1 VDRSAILARRAR
13 VLSPTYRLF
22 YEQPLQLVRAEGV
35 WMYDERG
42 RAFLDAYNRRL

>member
-1 VDRSAILARRAR
+1 MTTAPPADRSAILVRRAR

-22 YEQPLQLVRAEGV
+22 YEQPLQLVRAEDV

-42 RAFLDAYNRRL
+42 RAS